1 MNTEPKPKIT
11 KDTVP
16 EDFTLLLALTDS
28 LPVIF
33 FGASMLLI
41 GRRFSSLLFMAGA
54 LLCLI
59 GGAGKVLWK
68 IIVVLRKKNIWP
80 LFIQMRILMPA
91 GFLLMLASL
100 FTNADKMSFPGICQA
115 VASFPSVIFFTAG
128 LLGLPVTTL
137 PYMHEISWGGE
148 EIPESGHPWTL
159 SDWMITKENFDYSR
173 DDWREHPWFRT
184 NRALLYHNMI
194 SREIDTFLEKQ
205 GYRHDGRRF
214 LCTESNDKSIAIFS
228 HGGSGAFG
236 DANVVL

>member
-11 KDTVP
+11 KNTVP

-68 IIVVLRKKNIWP
+68 IIVVLQKKNIWP

-100 FTNADKMSFPGICQA
+100 FTNADKVSFHGICQA
-115 VASFPSVIFFTAG
+115 VASFPSVIFFAAG
-128 LLGLPVTTL
+128 LLGMVLMTVFAFILDSADPRANWIEQL
-137 PYMHEISWGGE
+137 
-148 EIPESGHPWTL
+148 
-159 SDWMITKENFDYSR
+159 
-173 DDWREHPWFRT
+173 T
-184 NRALLYHNMI
+184 NGAAQAAFFMGILL
-194 SREIDTFLEKQ
+194 LK
-205 GYRHDGRRF
+205 
-214 LCTESNDKSIAIFS
+214 
-228 HGGSGAFG
+228 
-236 DANVVL
+236 